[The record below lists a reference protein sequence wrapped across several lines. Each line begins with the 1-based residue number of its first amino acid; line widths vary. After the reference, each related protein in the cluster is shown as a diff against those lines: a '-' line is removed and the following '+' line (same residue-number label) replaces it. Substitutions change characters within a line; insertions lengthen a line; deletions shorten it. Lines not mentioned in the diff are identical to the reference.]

1 MQTVTVEAIPEKK
14 QKLIVSTVLLTLKH
28 GFGGTTLD
36 MICSHA
42 GVTKGSFFHYFAN
55 KEEIF
60 RAAMAGW
67 TDEWQNI
74 VNRADLPSISDPVE
88 RVFRLL
94 DVMSTCYMD
103 PTMDIGCVVGMV
115 AQETALANEPMREQ
129 TAEHFGTWLTITTG
143 LLVDAK
149 ESCPE
154 AQDFDPDT
162 LARFLISMV
171 QGSML
176 VAKTLQNRAMIA
188 SNIEHCRDYLNTIF
202 RRTPQ

>member
-1 MQTVTVEAIPEKK
+1 MQTVAIEPIPEKK
-14 QKLIVSTVLLTLKH
+14 QKLIASAIFLTLKH
-28 GFGGTTLD
+28 GFSGTTLD
-36 MICSHA
+36 MICNHA

-60 RAAMAGW
+60 RAAMAAW
-67 TDEWQNI
+67 TGEWEAI
-74 VNRADLPSISDPVE
+74 VHRADFPSVSDPVE

-94 DVMSTCYMD
+94 DVMSACYMN
-103 PTMDIGCVVGMV
+103 PSIDIGCVVGMV
-115 AQETALANEPMREQ
+115 AQETALSNESMRMQ
-129 TAEHFGTWLTITTG
+129 SAEHFETWLTITTG

-149 ESCPE
+149 ASCPE

-176 VAKTLQNRAMIA
+176 VAKTLQERPLIA
-188 SNIEHCRDYLNTIF
+188 SNIGHCRDYLNTIF